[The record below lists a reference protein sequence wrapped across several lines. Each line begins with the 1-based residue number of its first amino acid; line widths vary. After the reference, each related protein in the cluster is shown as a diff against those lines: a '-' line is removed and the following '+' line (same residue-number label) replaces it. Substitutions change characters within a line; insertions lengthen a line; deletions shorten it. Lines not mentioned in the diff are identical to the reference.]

1 MKELDSAAGQAEGEA
16 EPAGRT
22 LVWAG
27 AWAAGADFAAR
38 PPAWP
43 GLVGGAGGAGGRP
56 RPGWSSQASSSMHPW
71 ASSVYSP
78 QVSTFCRQ
86 KNIWKM
92 LEVLKQ
98 IGILREL

>member
-1 MKELDSAAGQAEGEA
+1 MGLDSAAGQREEEVE

-38 PPAWP
+38 PPAWE
-43 GLVGGAGGAGGRP
+43 LVGGGGLVGGRP
-56 RPGWSSQASSSMHPW
+56 RPGSSSQASSGHPW
-71 ASSVYSP
+71 ASSLYSP
-78 QVSTFCRQ
+78 HASTICQQ

-92 LEVLKQ
+92 WEVLKQ
-98 IGILREL
+98 IGNLAKF